1 MTICLRKAW
10 LKMDPTEAR
19 TNREP
24 AYRKPFLF
32 LQEKMT
38 YICFP
43 WKFMRQKIYSPCFF
57 LRVLDVP
64 DDEPDKGGGEKLG
77 GEVENTEGGAEELKK
92 ISIV

>member
-32 LQEKMT
+32 L
-38 YICFP
+38 
-43 WKFMRQKIYSPCFF
+43 
-57 LRVLDVP
+57 
-64 DDEPDKGGGEKLG
+64 
-77 GEVENTEGGAEELKK
+77 
-92 ISIV
+92 